1 MAGGKRLPDAA
12 HPGPPGGGG
21 EARLHRRR
29 LDESQRAMAP
39 AMIAPEPESA
49 KQRRGGATKILAAY
63 EGDERNAT
71 RVAINKARVVHKFK
85 PLLAQE
91 VLAGPT
97 STAPMQWPTCC
108 PPTSTAGT
116 CPSARLRWREYST
129 RIIGCSDGRRQ
140 RELPRYA
147 RPTV

>member
-1 MAGGKRLPDAA
+1 
-12 HPGPPGGGG
+12 
-21 EARLHRRR
+21 
-29 LDESQRAMAP
+29 MAP

-49 KQRRGGATKILAAY
+49 KQRRGGAAKILAAY

-116 CPSARLRWREYST
+116 C
-129 RIIGCSDGRRQ
+129 
-140 RELPRYA
+140 
-147 RPTV
+147 

>member
-1 MAGGKRLPDAA
+1 
-12 HPGPPGGGG
+12 
-21 EARLHRRR
+21 
-29 LDESQRAMAP
+29 MAP

-49 KQRRGGATKILAAY
+49 KQRRGGAAKILAAY

-116 CPSARLRWREYST
+116 CPSARWRWREYST

-147 RPTV
+147 RPTVGVHTEFARLASAVPTT